1 MKVDYAKLTRR
12 FLMGEAIDKPDAFS
26 YIQSLEEA
34 LNSINPR
41 SIRSENR
48 LKVAKEHLRS
58 IRREVR
64 SLNKEVTMLKEQI
77 NILEESKE
85 S

>member
-1 MKVDYAKLTRR
+1 MIDYGKITRR
-12 FLMGEAIDKPDAFS
+12 FLMGEALDSPDTFS

-34 LNSINPR
+34 LSNITTNVGGQR
-41 SIRSENR
+41 R
-48 LKVAKEHLRS
+48 LKIAKEHLRN

-64 SLNKEVTMLKEQI
+64 KLNKKVVMLEEQI
-77 NILEESKE
+77 NILEENKE

>member
-1 MKVDYAKLTRR
+1 MKIDYAKLTRR

-34 LNSINPR
+34 LNNINPR
-41 SIRSENR
+41 SLKSGNR
-48 LKVAKEHLRS
+48 LKVAKEHLRN

-64 SLNKEVTMLKEQI
+64 KLNKKVVM
-77 NILEESKE
+77 LEEQVKVLEENKE